1 MGCIYE
7 FCVRKY
13 LRLLE
18 KISDILKRRD
28 LGYVRADKLAG
39 QLVFNITMLE
49 GIWGIIWLEAAFV
62 GVCTDRNVL
71 YKAAAFGI
79 VPVMLAG
86 GCVSLINIFITR
98 TERDTGRFR
107 EAAHIH
113 MFCKL
118 LAGYEEIDTEGTLR
132 KVVNV
137 SCEYRELLK
146 AGELCLA
153 TGRRLEMQTTEGMGK
168 GRYAGQAE
176 NTTDK
181 VFAYIDKIDCEK
193 GEELKKLIEMQL
205 RHSVNSFHEKREAK
219 YAAVISI
226 CKVLA
231 YAPAFLNIVLY
242 MIYPF
247 VASGLSLLTEYSEE
261 IKAFTR

>member
-18 KISDILKRRD
+18 EITGILKRKD

-39 QLVFNITMLE
+39 QLVFNIIMLE
-49 GIWGIIWLEAAFV
+49 GIWVIIWLEAAFA
-62 GVCTDRNVL
+62 GVCADKSGL

-86 GCVSLINIFITR
+86 GCVSLISILITR
-98 TERDTGRFR
+98 TERDTERFR
-107 EAAHIH
+107 ETAHIH

-137 SCEYRELLK
+137 SYEYRELLK
-146 AGELCLA
+146 AGVLRLA

-181 VFAYIDKIDCEK
+181 IFAYTDKIDCEK

-219 YAAVISI
+219 YAAVTSI

-247 VASGLSLLTEYSEE
+247 VASGLGLLTEYSEE
-261 IKAFTR
+261 IKTFTR